1 MKSSDSPHA
10 RRHHERVPHTADPA
24 RIIRHHRRVFDN
36 DKACEAKVR
45 LEVWQECSDQ
55 SKKMEE
61 ECQKFKPSIDVNDEN
76 VPNEAME
83 GLAKRVTALRR
94 RRDEAA
100 QKNAQLKEAEARNT
114 RKANHFSREIEKVAA
129 TYAEEVEKQRQL
141 GKEAEDAINEN
152 TDLVVALKAQRE
164 QHAMSVAVSARR
176 DSVESLSSG
185 SAVDASDFSSDV
197 MPRKKKGKKR
207 ARKRK
212 ARRTPESES
221 ETDSASLL
229 SEDNP
234 PAPVEFA
241 TVKAADQEDEVAP
254 LEQFDTT
261 KSLVS
266 EGLPDELFRA
276 PYRIDIPRRP
286 PKPC

>member
-164 QHAMSVAVSARR
+164 QHAMSVAVSSRR
-176 DSVESLSSG
+176 DSVESWSSS

-197 MPRKKKGKKR
+197 DKVAPRKKKGKKR
-207 ARKRK
+207 AR
-212 ARRTPESES
+212 
-221 ETDSASLL
+221 
-229 SEDNP
+229 
-234 PAPVEFA
+234 
-241 TVKAADQEDEVAP
+241 
-254 LEQFDTT
+254 
-261 KSLVS
+261 
-266 EGLPDELFRA
+266 
-276 PYRIDIPRRP
+276 
-286 PKPC
+286 